1 MTGEEYI
8 AVLEERRAA
17 YMAERPGQPEWLVPL
32 LEWFIEPGDEH
43 VVTLPAPAPKPERPA
58 PAPRRYRS
66 AASLRAARDQLQAR
80 LDALTGTGGDLA
92 AVNLSPHARSRAARN
107 AGRRRMAA
115 LDRDVRQ
122 AAQLLRRINDLE
134 ARIARA
140 EHRERSQ
147 P

>member
-1 MTGEEYI
+1 MTGDEYI
-8 AVLEERRAA
+8 TVLEQRRAA

-32 LEWFIEPGDEH
+32 LEWFIEPGDEQL
-43 VVTLPAPAPKPERPA
+43 VTLPAPAPKPERPA

-80 LDALTGTGGDLA
+80 LDALTGTSGDPA

-122 AAQLLRRINDLE
+122 AARLLRRINDLDS
-134 ARIARA
+134 RIARA